1 MIAISLPA
9 VPIPGLVES
18 MIGDCIP
25 VPVLRAEMDAEFAA
39 VDASRYHAPVGAGL
53 LRHEDQQD
61 REQQLAEL
69 AWANKVLAAYNPG
82 LIVTPKQVAA

>member
-18 MIGDCIP
+18 MIGACIP
-25 VPVLRAEMDAEFAA
+25 KHVLRAEMDAEFAA
-39 VDASRYHAPVGAGL
+39 VDAARYHAPVGAGL
-53 LRHEDQQD
+53 LRHEDQAD
-61 REQQLAEL
+61 REQQLAVL

-82 LIVTPKQVAA
+82 LIVKAGGSR